1 VFTDARE
8 AGPAQRE
15 EAMHIAKTEIGHRV
29 MKDRSIPLTPRQRS
43 AFILVDGKRTLDQVL
58 AATAATGVTREDIDH
73 LFELGLIT
81 DSAPQETA
89 AEEAAAEAQAAA
101 IEHHKHRTPQERYA
115 EAYPIATR
123 LTAAL
128 GLRGFRLNLAV
139 EGATNYEQLLAV
151 APRIKEAVG
160 PEKYAPLDDAL
171 NDR

>member
-1 VFTDARE
+1 MIV
-8 AGPAQRE
+8 
-15 EAMHIAKTEIGHRV
+15 MKTEAGHRV
-29 MKDRSIPLTPRQRS
+29 MKDRSVALTPRQRS

-58 AATAATGVTREDIDH
+58 AATAAMGVTAEDVQQ
-73 LFELGLIT
+73 LLTLGLVT
-81 DSAPQETA
+81 DASPQTTA
-89 AEEAAAEAQAAA
+89 AAAEATAAA
-101 IEHHKHRTPQERYA
+101 DAAVKLHKERSPQERYS

-139 EGATNYEQLLAV
+139 EAATDYATLLEV

-160 PEKYAPLDDAL
+160 PAKYAELDDAL